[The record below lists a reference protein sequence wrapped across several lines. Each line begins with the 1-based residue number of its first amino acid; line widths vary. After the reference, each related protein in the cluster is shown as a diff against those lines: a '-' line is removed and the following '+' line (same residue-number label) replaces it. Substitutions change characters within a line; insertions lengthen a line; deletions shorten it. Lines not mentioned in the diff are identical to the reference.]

1 MYAMVVRAPVGP
13 GALERVEAPDP
24 VPGPGQVLVDVRAC
38 GCNFGDLLITQ
49 GKYQLRPEPPFS
61 PGSEVCGVVRAV
73 GTGVAG
79 IAVGQRVFAVLPWGG
94 YASAVLAPAAT
105 VVGIPDAMT
114 FVEGAAFGVA
124 YQTAWLALVDRA
136 HTRAGETV
144 LVHGAAGGVGLAA
157 VEVAAALGARVI
169 ATARGEDKLDLVRSR
184 GAALACDSDGDWPA
198 IVRAATDGAGA
209 DVVYD
214 PIGGETFEQS
224 TRVLAFGGR
233 LLVIGF
239 ASGDIPTL
247 RMNRVLLKNI
257 AVVGLN
263 WGAYRD
269 EHPELLAAATAE
281 LFALHAA
288 GRIRPLVSSTWP
300 LVDAARALEEIA
312 SRRSTGKVVLLP

>member
-61 PGSEVCGVVRAV
+61 PGSEVCGVVREV
-73 GTGVAG
+73 GPGVAG
-79 IAVGQRVFAVLPWGG
+79 IAAGQRVFAVLPWGG

-157 VEVAAALGARVI
+157 VEVAAALGARVV
-169 ATARGEDKLDLVRSR
+169 ATARGEDKLALVRSR
-184 GAALACDSDGDWPA
+184 GASLACDSDGDWPA

-224 TRVLAFGGR
+224 TRALAFGGR

-300 LVDAARALEEIA
+300 LVDAGRALEEIA
-312 SRRSTGKVVLLP
+312 SRRSTGKVVLIP